1 MKFLSTLRFCSTL
14 AIVALCANFAMAANR
29 LYIEDFSIAPG
40 EEKAVD
46 VILENDVP
54 VTSLQLYWILPEGF
68 TFNRSSTT
76 SSATERLSGDWNISA
91 NLHNGQVIV
100 LFEDEYQ
107 VTPIE
112 PGKGAICKIYIT
124 APEGFSG
131 RHESLLHDLEI
142 NDTDFEIY
150 NPEDHTVIIT
160 GQTAG
165 TPLATINAS
174 GEEGQEYTVADDLT
188 IMATVQGGLLFATD
202 GAGEWIKILSGDFA
216 DDVANMQA
224 FAAGT
229 TKATYNKINGNGQLT
244 LTACPEAGN
253 PADLAL
259 TTYDLSQPFAP
270 KANEVINIIGYF
282 YGDVLRGYAGLG
294 QSASLNLAWCTN
306 ESSLMVGKQYK
317 IDNAIVQ
324 LKEAWKDGDGAPR
337 RINPEDYDYTFQ
349 NYEIY
354 PTVLPDTPTA
364 IEEVTVANDAAE
376 QWIDLGGRLLNQ
388 QPQAAGIYI
397 RIANGKAQ
405 KVVVK

>member
-14 AIVALCANFAMAANR
+14 AIVALCANFAMAANN
-29 LYIEDFSIAPG
+29 LYVEDLEIAPG
-40 EEKAVD
+40 ETKSVNI
-46 VILENDVP
+46 ILVNDDEIHGI
-54 VTSLQLYWILPEGF
+54 QGFILFPEG
-68 TFNRSSTT
+68 
-76 SSATERLSGDWNISA
+76 I
-91 NLHNGQVIV
+91 
-100 LFEDEYQ
+100 
-107 VTPIE
+107 TPIE
-112 PGKGAICKIYIT
+112 GTVKRTSRMPGTWLIDEDFGEDVLVMAFDNETNDPIM
-124 APEGFSG
+124 PGSG
-131 RHESLLHDLEI
+131 PVLTVDVVADNSFQENKTGQFYDLSLTIGDLFV
-142 NDTDFEIY
+142 DY
-150 NPEDHTVIIT
+150 QPEDSEFIISCT
-160 GQTAG
+160 MSSG

-174 GEEGQEYTVADDLT
+174 GEEGQEYTVADNLT

-202 GAGEWIKILSGDFA
+202 GAGEWIKILTGNFA

-317 IDNAIVQ
+317 IDKAIVQ

-364 IEEVTVANDAAE
+364 IEEVTVANDAAQ

>member
-14 AIVALCANFAMAANR
+14 AIVALCANFAMAANN
-29 LYIEDFSIAPG
+29 LYVEDLEIAPG
-40 EEKAVD
+40 ETKSVNI
-46 VILENDVP
+46 ILVNDDEIHGI
-54 VTSLQLYWILPEGF
+54 QGFILFPEG
-68 TFNRSSTT
+68 
-76 SSATERLSGDWNISA
+76 I
-91 NLHNGQVIV
+91 
-100 LFEDEYQ
+100 
-107 VTPIE
+107 TPIE
-112 PGKGAICKIYIT
+112 GTVKRTSRMPGTWLIDEDFGEDVLVMAFDNETNDPIM
-124 APEGFSG
+124 PGSG
-131 RHESLLHDLEI
+131 PVLTVDVVADNSFQENKTGQFYDLSLTIGDLF
-142 NDTDFEIY
+142 DDY
-150 NPEDHTVIIT
+150 QPEDSEFIISCT
-160 GQTAG
+160 MSSG

-188 IMATVQGGLLFATD
+188 IMATTQGGLLFATD

-317 IDNAIVQ
+317 IDKAIVQ

-337 RINPEDYDYTFQ
+337 RINPEDYDYAFQ

>member
-14 AIVALCANFAMAANR
+14 AIVALCANFAMAANN
-29 LYIEDFSIAPG
+29 LYVEDLEIAPG
-40 EEKAVD
+40 ETKSVNI
-46 VILENDVP
+46 ILVNDDEIHGI
-54 VTSLQLYWILPEGF
+54 QGFILFPEG
-68 TFNRSSTT
+68 
-76 SSATERLSGDWNISA
+76 I
-91 NLHNGQVIV
+91 
-100 LFEDEYQ
+100 
-107 VTPIE
+107 TPIE
-112 PGKGAICKIYIT
+112 GTVKRTSRMPGTWLIDEDFGEDVLVMAFDNETNDPIM
-124 APEGFSG
+124 PGSG
-131 RHESLLHDLEI
+131 PVLTVDVVADNSFQENKTGQFYDLSLTIGDLF
-142 NDTDFEIY
+142 DDY
-150 NPEDHTVIIT
+150 QPEDSEFIISCT
-160 GQTAG
+160 MSSG

-174 GEEGQEYTVADDLT
+174 GEEGQEYTVADNLT

-202 GAGEWIKILSGDFA
+202 GAGEWIKILTGNFA

-317 IDNAIVQ
+317 IDKAIVQ

-364 IEEVTVANDAAE
+364 IEEVTVANDAAQ

>member
-14 AIVALCANFAMAANR
+14 AIVALCANFAMAANN
-29 LYIEDFSIAPG
+29 LYVEDLEIAPG
-40 EEKAVD
+40 ETKSVNI
-46 VILENDVP
+46 ILVNDDEIHGI
-54 VTSLQLYWILPEGF
+54 QGFILFPEG
-68 TFNRSSTT
+68 
-76 SSATERLSGDWNISA
+76 I
-91 NLHNGQVIV
+91 
-100 LFEDEYQ
+100 
-107 VTPIE
+107 TPIE
-112 PGKGAICKIYIT
+112 GTVKRTSRMPGTWLIDEDFGEDVLVMAFDNETNDPIM
-124 APEGFSG
+124 PGSG
-131 RHESLLHDLEI
+131 PVLTVDVVADNSFQENKTGQFYDLSLTIGDLF
-142 NDTDFEIY
+142 DDY
-150 NPEDHTVIIT
+150 QPEDSEFIISCT
-160 GQTAG
+160 MSSG

-188 IMATVQGGLLFATD
+188 IMATTQGGLLFATD

-244 LTACPEAGN
+244 LNACPEAGN

-306 ESSLMVGKQYK
+306 ESNLMVGKQYK
-317 IDNAIVQ
+317 IDKAIVQ

-364 IEEVTVANDAAE
+364 IEEVTVANDAAQ

>member
-1 MKFLSTLRFCSTL
+1 MKFHSTLRFCSTL
-14 AIVALCANFAMAANR
+14 AIVALCANFAMAANN
-29 LYIEDFSIAPG
+29 LYVEDLEIAPG
-40 EEKAVD
+40 ETKSVNI
-46 VILENDVP
+46 ILVNDDEIHGI
-54 VTSLQLYWILPEGF
+54 QGFILFPEG
-68 TFNRSSTT
+68 
-76 SSATERLSGDWNISA
+76 I
-91 NLHNGQVIV
+91 
-100 LFEDEYQ
+100 
-107 VTPIE
+107 TPIE
-112 PGKGAICKIYIT
+112 GTVKRTSRMPNTWLIDEDFGEDVLVMAFDNETNDPIMPG
-124 APEGFSG
+124 SG
-131 RHESLLHDLEI
+131 PVLTVDVVADNSFQENKTGQFYDLSLTIGDLF
-142 NDTDFEIY
+142 DDY
-150 NPEDHTVIIT
+150 QPEDSEFIISCT
-160 GQTAG
+160 MSSG

-317 IDNAIVQ
+317 IDKAIVQ

-364 IEEVTVANDAAE
+364 IEEVPVANDAAE

>member
-14 AIVALCANFAMAANR
+14 AIVALCANFAMAANN
-29 LYIEDFSIAPG
+29 LYVEDLEIAPG
-40 EEKAVD
+40 ETKSVNI
-46 VILENDVP
+46 ILVNDDEIHGI
-54 VTSLQLYWILPEGF
+54 QGFILFPEG
-68 TFNRSSTT
+68 
-76 SSATERLSGDWNISA
+76 I
-91 NLHNGQVIV
+91 
-100 LFEDEYQ
+100 
-107 VTPIE
+107 TPIE
-112 PGKGAICKIYIT
+112 GTVKRTSRMPGTWLIDEDFGEDVLVMAFDNETNDPIM
-124 APEGFSG
+124 PGSG
-131 RHESLLHDLEI
+131 PVLTVDVVADNSFQENKTGQFYDLSLTIGDLF
-142 NDTDFEIY
+142 DDY
-150 NPEDHTVIIT
+150 QPEDSEFIISCT
-160 GQTAG
+160 MSSG

-188 IMATVQGGLLFATD
+188 IMATTQGGLLFATD
-202 GAGEWIKILSGDFA
+202 GAGEWIKILTGNFA

-253 PADLAL
+253 PADLAP

-364 IEEVTVANDAAE
+364 IEQVTVANDAAE

>member
-1 MKFLSTLRFCSTL
+1 MKFHSTLRFCSTL
-14 AIVALCANFAMAANR
+14 AIVALCANFAMAANN
-29 LYIEDFSIAPG
+29 LYVEDLEIAPG
-40 EEKAVD
+40 ETKSVNI
-46 VILENDVP
+46 ILVNDDEIHGI
-54 VTSLQLYWILPEGF
+54 QGFILFPEG
-68 TFNRSSTT
+68 
-76 SSATERLSGDWNISA
+76 I
-91 NLHNGQVIV
+91 
-100 LFEDEYQ
+100 
-107 VTPIE
+107 TPIE
-112 PGKGAICKIYIT
+112 GTVKRTSRMPNTWLIDEDFGEDVLVMAFDNETNDPIMPG
-124 APEGFSG
+124 SG
-131 RHESLLHDLEI
+131 PVLTVDVVADNSFQENKTGQFYDLSLTIGDLF
-142 NDTDFEIY
+142 DDY
-150 NPEDHTVIIT
+150 QPEDSEFIISCT
-160 GQTAG
+160 MSSG

-317 IDNAIVQ
+317 IDKAIVQ

>member
-14 AIVALCANFAMAANR
+14 AIVALCANFAMAANN
-29 LYIEDFSIAPG
+29 LYVEDLEIAPG
-40 EEKAVD
+40 ETKSVNI
-46 VILENDVP
+46 ILVNDDEIHGI
-54 VTSLQLYWILPEGF
+54 QGFILFPEG
-68 TFNRSSTT
+68 
-76 SSATERLSGDWNISA
+76 I
-91 NLHNGQVIV
+91 
-100 LFEDEYQ
+100 
-107 VTPIE
+107 TPIE
-112 PGKGAICKIYIT
+112 GTVKRTSRMPGTWLIDEDFGEDVLVMAFDNETNDPIM
-124 APEGFSG
+124 PGSG
-131 RHESLLHDLEI
+131 PVLTVDVVADNSFQENKTGQFYDLSLTIGDLFV
-142 NDTDFEIY
+142 DY
-150 NPEDHTVIIT
+150 QPEDSEFIISCT
-160 GQTAG
+160 MSSG

-216 DDVANMQA
+216 DDVADMQA

-253 PADLAL
+253 PADLAP

-306 ESSLMVGKQYK
+306 ESNLMVGKQYK
-317 IDNAIVQ
+317 IDKAIVQ

-364 IEEVTVANDAAE
+364 IEEVTVANDAAQ

>member
-1 MKFLSTLRFCSTL
+1 MPETWK
-14 AIVALCANFAMAANR
+14 ID
-29 LYIEDFSIAPG
+29 EDFGEDVLVMAFDDETNDPIMPG
-40 EEKAVD
+40 SGPVLTVD
-46 VILENDVP
+46 VVADNSFQENKTGQFYDL
-54 VTSLQLYWILPEGF
+54 SLTI
-68 TFNRSSTT
+68 
-76 SSATERLSGDWNISA
+76 GD
-91 NLHNGQVIV
+91 
-100 LFEDEYQ
+100 LFVDYQ
-107 VTPIE
+107 
-112 PGKGAICKIYIT
+112 
-124 APEGFSG
+124 
-131 RHESLLHDLEI
+131 
-142 NDTDFEIY
+142 
-150 NPEDHTVIIT
+150 PEDSEFIISCT
-160 GQTAG
+160 MSSG

-188 IMATVQGGLLFATD
+188 IMATTQGGLLFATD
-202 GAGEWIKILSGDFA
+202 GAGEWIKILTGNFA

-317 IDNAIVQ
+317 IDKAIVQ

-337 RINPEDYDYTFQ
+337 RINPEDYDYAFQ

-364 IEEVTVANDAAE
+364 IEEVTVANDAAQ

>member
-14 AIVALCANFAMAANR
+14 AIVALCANFAMAANN
-29 LYIEDFSIAPG
+29 LYVEDLEIAPG
-40 EEKAVD
+40 ETKSVNI
-46 VILENDVP
+46 ILVNDDEIHGI
-54 VTSLQLYWILPEGF
+54 QGFILFPEG
-68 TFNRSSTT
+68 
-76 SSATERLSGDWNISA
+76 I
-91 NLHNGQVIV
+91 
-100 LFEDEYQ
+100 
-107 VTPIE
+107 TPIE
-112 PGKGAICKIYIT
+112 GTVKRTSRMPGTWLIDEDFGEDVLVMAFDNETNDPIM
-124 APEGFSG
+124 PGSG
-131 RHESLLHDLEI
+131 PVLTVDVVADNSFQENKTGQFYDLSLTIGDLF
-142 NDTDFEIY
+142 DDY
-150 NPEDHTVIIT
+150 QPEDSEFIISCT
-160 GQTAG
+160 MSSG

-188 IMATVQGGLLFATD
+188 IMATTQGGLLFATD
-202 GAGEWIKILSGDFA
+202 GAGEWIKILTGNFA

-317 IDNAIVQ
+317 IDKAIVQ

-364 IEEVTVANDAAE
+364 IEEVTVANDADE

>member
-14 AIVALCANFAMAANR
+14 AIVALCANFAMAANN
-29 LYIEDFSIAPG
+29 LYVEDLEIAPG
-40 EEKAVD
+40 ETKSVNI
-46 VILENDVP
+46 ILVNDDEIHGI
-54 VTSLQLYWILPEGF
+54 QGYILFPEG
-68 TFNRSSTT
+68 
-76 SSATERLSGDWNISA
+76 I
-91 NLHNGQVIV
+91 
-100 LFEDEYQ
+100 
-107 VTPIE
+107 TPIE
-112 PGKGAICKIYIT
+112 GTVKRTSRMPGTWPIDEDFGEDVLVMAFDNETNDPIM
-124 APEGFSG
+124 PGSG
-131 RHESLLHDLEI
+131 PVLTVDVVADNSFQENKTGQFYDLSLTIGDLS
-142 NDTDFEIY
+142 DDY
-150 NPEDHTVIIT
+150 QPEDSEFIISC
-160 GQTAG
+160 AMSSG

-174 GEEGQEYTVADDLT
+174 GEEGQEYTVADNLT

-244 LTACPEAGN
+244 LNACPEAGN

-306 ESSLMVGKQYK
+306 ESDLMVGKQYK
-317 IDNAIVQ
+317 IDKAIVQ

>member
-14 AIVALCANFAMAANR
+14 AIVALCANFAMAANN
-29 LYIEDFSIAPG
+29 LYVEDLEIAPG
-40 EEKAVD
+40 ETKSVNI
-46 VILENDVP
+46 ILVNDDEIHGI
-54 VTSLQLYWILPEGF
+54 QGFILFPEG
-68 TFNRSSTT
+68 
-76 SSATERLSGDWNISA
+76 I
-91 NLHNGQVIV
+91 
-100 LFEDEYQ
+100 
-107 VTPIE
+107 TPIE
-112 PGKGAICKIYIT
+112 GTVKRTSRMPGTWLIDEDFGEDVLVMAFDNETNDPIM
-124 APEGFSG
+124 PGSG
-131 RHESLLHDLEI
+131 PVLTVDVVADNSFQENKTGQFYDLSLTIGDLF
-142 NDTDFEIY
+142 DDY
-150 NPEDHTVIIT
+150 QPEDSEFIISCT
-160 GQTAG
+160 MSSG

-188 IMATVQGGLLFATD
+188 IMATTQGGLLFATD
-202 GAGEWIKILSGDFA
+202 GAGEWIKILTGNFA

-317 IDNAIVQ
+317 IDKAIVQ